1 MSSPVRQF
9 KNRSFRYV
17 LRTADNADMRFSLQ
31 STQGAAGIEK
41 TQLIDLSETGMSF
54 LLGPATDVVVNER
67 IKVEIPIPGGEQI
80 AWWARVVRIEQHE
93 PRGWSFASDG
103 FGDDPPIKVAVRF
116 EALPEAHA
124 RAIRQGLERSFMRAM
139 RDQQYRNWLYYRT
152 IALQNAWKAAV
163 ITALSVFVIGFIY
176 YFSLPSANYDAEKG
190 APWGERF
197 KFFDK
202 K

>member
-1 MSSPVRQF
+1 MSSVRQF

-41 TQLIDLSETGMSF
+41 TRLIDLSETGMSF
-54 LLGPATDVVVNER
+54 LLGPTADVVVNER
-67 IKVEIPIPGGEQI
+67 IKVEIPVPAGEQI
-80 AWWARVVRIEQHE
+80 AWWARVVRIEQYQ
-93 PRGWSFASDG
+93 PRGSSFDE
-103 FGDDPPIKVAVRF
+103 FGEEPPIKVAVRF
-116 EALPEAHA
+116 ETLPEAHA

-152 IALQNAWKAAV
+152 IALQNLWKAAV
-163 ITALSVFVIGFIY
+163 IVALTAFVIGFIY

-190 APWGERF
+190 SPWGERF
-197 KFFDK
+197 KLFDSK
-202 K
+202 